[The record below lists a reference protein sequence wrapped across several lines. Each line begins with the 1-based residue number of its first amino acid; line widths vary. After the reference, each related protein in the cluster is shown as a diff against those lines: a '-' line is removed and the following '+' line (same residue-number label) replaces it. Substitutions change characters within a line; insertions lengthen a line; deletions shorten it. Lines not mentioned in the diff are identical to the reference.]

1 MFGIG
6 HLSLSNF
13 FIYVYQ
19 ITHSRVILDDS
30 QDDSE
35 RLLWII
41 WFFIYPVTGVPIPL
55 NNQCMLTYYSIDDS
69 ERLLLTQKVPFMT
82 CPGSLAWQNCSTNE
96 VYVVVCIAY
105 LIFWIVYLAFWI
117 VFLAFCIMFLAF
129 GLVNL
134 VFWIVYLAF
143 CTAFLA
149 FGLVLN
155 LPWSRSLYPDVVAVK
170 TLTNIWVGGGHNAEN
185 VQCSIINVQCSMFN
199 C

>member
-1 MFGIG
+1 MPSLQIDSSTMFGIEPF
-6 HLSLSNF
+6 SISTF
-13 FIYVYQ
+13 YIYVYQ

-55 NNQCMLTYYSIDDS
+55 NNQCMLTLISGSNLYTLTSLNRGASPWIQRCLLYLSFVTGVLKLIDDS

-117 VFLAFCIMFLAF
+117 VFWHLDWC
-129 GLVNL
+129 
-134 VFWIVYLAF
+134 
-143 CTAFLA
+143 
-149 FGLVLN
+149 
-155 LPWSRSLYPDVVAVK
+155 
-170 TLTNIWVGGGHNAEN
+170 
-185 VQCSIINVQCSMFN
+185 
-199 C
+199 